1 MNCEPF
7 EESMQIFSVNFN
19 IQSTE
24 MSFHNVAQGGC
35 KLKQTI
41 TNLGKKFYLD
51 NKSKNLYYKHFTFI
65 YNFNGCIVKYFKA

>member
-24 MSFHNVAQGGC
+24 MSFHNVAQGDC

-41 TNLGKKFYLD
+41 TNLGKKNYLK
-51 NKSKNLYYKHFTFI
+51 NKNLYCKNFTFI
-65 YNFNGCIVKYFKA
+65 YNFNGCIVKYVKA